1 MLLLTHP
8 ACLRH
13 DNGPH
18 HPESPER
25 LRAVLAALEAQE
37 FSILVRAAAPE
48 ASREALLRVHPAEHV
63 DRILSI
69 RPPEGRSV
77 PLDGDTAMNAHSA
90 EAALRAAGAGV
101 EAVDCVMRGEFARAF
116 CAVRPPG
123 HHAEPDTPMGF
134 CLFSNAA
141 IAARHAVA
149 AHGAAR
155 VAVLDFDVHHG
166 NGTQAAFWDDPA
178 LMLASSHQSPLYPG
192 TGDASETGV
201 GNILN
206 VPLASGTDGAGFRE
220 AWEERILPAVRAF
233 APDLIIVSAGFDAH
247 RADPLAGL
255 RLVEE
260 DFAWVTEA
268 ICAVAAETSGGR
280 VVSMLEG
287 GYDLAA
293 LARSVAAHVRALM
306 RSS

>member
-18 HPESPER
+18 HPECPDR
-25 LRAVLAALEAQE
+25 LRAVIRALEAQE
-37 FSILVRAAAPE
+37 FSSLVRAQAPE
-48 ASREALLRVHPAEHV
+48 ATREQLLRVHPERHV
-63 DRILSI
+63 DRILST
-69 RPPEGRSV
+69 RPAEGARV
-77 PLDGDTAMNAHSA
+77 HLDADTSMNAHSA

-101 EAVDCVMRGEFARAF
+101 EAVDCVMSGEFPRAF

-123 HHAEPDTPMGF
+123 HHAEPDSPMGF
-134 CLFSNAA
+134 CLFANAA
-141 IAARHAVA
+141 IAARHAQV
-149 AHGAAR
+149 AHGVER

-166 NGTQAAFWDDPA
+166 NGTQAAFWNEPS

-206 VPLASGTDGAGFRE
+206 VPLAAGTDGATFLRV
-220 AWEERILPAVRAF
+220 WERNILPAVQAF
-233 APDLIIVSAGFDAH
+233 SPGLIVVSAGFDAH
-247 RADPLAGL
+247 RIDPLAGL
-255 RLVEE
+255 CLVEE
-260 DFAWVTEA
+260 DFARLTEA
-268 ICAVAAETSGGR
+268 ICDVANTVCSGR

-287 GYDLAA
+287 GYDLGA
-293 LARSVAAHVRALM
+293 LARSAAAHTRALI
-306 RSS
+306 RA

>member
-18 HPESPER
+18 HPECPDR
-25 LRAVLAALEAQE
+25 LRAVIRALEAQE
-37 FSILVRAAAPE
+37 FSSLVRAEAPE
-48 ASREALLRVHPAEHV
+48 ATREQLLRVHPERHV
-63 DRILSI
+63 DRILST
-69 RPPEGRSV
+69 RPAEGTRV
-77 PLDGDTAMNAHSA
+77 HLDADTSMNAHSA

-101 EAVDCVMRGEFARAF
+101 EAVDCVMSGEFPRAF

-123 HHAEPDTPMGF
+123 HHAEPDSPMGF
-134 CLFSNAA
+134 CLFANAA
-141 IAARHAVA
+141 IAARHAQA
-149 AHGAAR
+149 AHGVER

-166 NGTQAAFWDDPA
+166 NGTQAAFWNEPS

-192 TGDASETGV
+192 TGEASEAGV

-206 VPLASGTDGAGFRE
+206 VPLAAGTDGATFLR
-220 AWEERILPAVRAF
+220 AWERDILPAVQAF
-233 APDLIIVSAGFDAH
+233 SPGLIIVSAGFDAH
-247 RADPLAGL
+247 RIDPLAGL

-260 DFAWVTEA
+260 DFARLTEA
-268 ICAVAAETSGGR
+268 ICDVANTVCSGR

-287 GYDLAA
+287 GYDLGA
-293 LARSVAAHVRALM
+293 LARSAAAHTRALI
-306 RSS
+306 RA

>member
-18 HPESPER
+18 HPECPDR
-25 LRAVLAALEAQE
+25 LRAVMQALEAQE
-37 FSILVRAAAPE
+37 FSSLVRAQAPAAT
-48 ASREALLRVHPAEHV
+48 REQLLRVHPATHV
-63 DRILSI
+63 DRILGT
-69 RPPEGRSV
+69 RPAEGSRIQ
-77 PLDGDTAMNAHSA
+77 LDPDTAMNAHSA

-101 EAVDCVMRGEFARAF
+101 EAVDCVMRGEFPRVF

-123 HHAEPDTPMGF
+123 HHAEPSSPMGF

-141 IAARHAVA
+141 VAARHAQA
-149 AHGAAR
+149 AHGVER

-166 NGTQAAFWDDPA
+166 NGTQAAFWDEPS
-178 LMLASSHQSPLYPG
+178 LMLVSSHQMPLYPG
-192 TGDASETGV
+192 TGAASEIGM

-206 VPLASGTDGAGFRE
+206 APLEAGTDGAVFRQV
-220 AWEERILPAVRAF
+220 WERELLPAVEAF
-233 APDLIIVSAGFDAH
+233 SPGLIIVSAGFDAH
-247 RADPLAGL
+247 RLDPLAGL

-260 DFAWVTEA
+260 DFAWITEA
-268 ICAVAAETSGGR
+268 IGHLANRVCGGR

-293 LARSVAAHVRALM
+293 LARSTAAHLRALM
-306 RSS
+306 RA

>member
-18 HPESPER
+18 HPEAPAR
-25 LRAVLAALEAQE
+25 LRAVLQALEAQE
-37 FSILVRAAAPE
+37 FSTLVRAEAPE
-48 ASREALLRVHPAEHV
+48 ATREQLLRVHPAEHV

-69 RPPEGRSV
+69 RPAEGEHV
-77 PLDGDTAMNAHSA
+77 QLDADTAMNAHSA

-101 EAVDCVMRGEFARAF
+101 EAVDCVMRGEFPRAF

-123 HHAEPDTPMGF
+123 HHAEPDTAMGF
-134 CLFSNAA
+134 CLFSSAA
-141 IAARHAVA
+141 VAARHAQA
-149 AHGAAR
+149 AHGVER

-166 NGTQAAFWDDPA
+166 NGTQAAFWAEPG
-178 LMLASSHQSPLYPG
+178 LMFASSHQMPLYPG
-192 TGDASETGV
+192 TGAASETGV

-206 VPLASGTDGAGFRE
+206 VPLAAGTDGATFRRI
-220 AWEERILPAVRAF
+220 WERDILPAVANF
-233 APDLIIVSAGFDAH
+233 SPGLIIISAGFDAH

-268 ICAVAAETSGGR
+268 ICAVANDVCGGR

-293 LARSVAAHVRALM
+293 LARSVAAHLRALI
-306 RSS
+306 RA

>member
-18 HPESPER
+18 HPECPDR
-25 LRAVLAALEAQE
+25 LRAVIRALEAQE
-37 FSILVRAAAPE
+37 FSSLVRAQAPE
-48 ASREALLRVHPAEHV
+48 ATREQLLRVHPERHV
-63 DRILSI
+63 DRILST
-69 RPPEGRSV
+69 RPAEGARV
-77 PLDGDTAMNAHSA
+77 HLDADTSMNAHSA

-101 EAVDCVMRGEFARAF
+101 EAVDCVMSGEFPRAF

-123 HHAEPDTPMGF
+123 HHAEPDSPMGF
-134 CLFSNAA
+134 CLFANAA
-141 IAARHAVA
+141 IAARHAQA
-149 AHGAAR
+149 AHGVER

-166 NGTQAAFWDDPA
+166 NGTQAAFLNEPS

-192 TGDASETGV
+192 TGEASETGV

-206 VPLASGTDGAGFRE
+206 VPLAAGTDGATFLRV
-220 AWEERILPAVRAF
+220 WERDILPAVQAF
-233 APDLIIVSAGFDAH
+233 SPGLIIVSAGFDAH
-247 RADPLAGL
+247 RIDPLAGL

-260 DFAWVTEA
+260 DFARLTEA
-268 ICAVAAETSGGR
+268 ICDLANTVCSGR

-287 GYDLAA
+287 GYDLGA
-293 LARSVAAHVRALM
+293 LARSAAAHTRALI
-306 RSS
+306 RA

>member
-13 DNGPH
+13 ENGPH
-18 HPESPER
+18 HPECPDR
-25 LRAVLAALEAQE
+25 LRAVIQALEAQE
-37 FSILVRAAAPE
+37 FSALVRAEAPE
-48 ASREALLRVHPAEHV
+48 ASREALLRVHPAAHV
-63 DRILSI
+63 DRILST
-69 RPPEGRSV
+69 RPAPGSLV
-77 PLDGDTAMNAHSA
+77 HLDGDTAMNAHSA

-101 EAVDCVMRGEFARAF
+101 EAVDCVLRGEFPRAF

-141 IAARHAVA
+141 IAARHAQA
-149 AHGAAR
+149 AHGVER

-166 NGTQAAFWDDPA
+166 NGTQAAFWSDPS
-178 LMLASSHQSPLYPG
+178 LMFASSHQFPLYPG
-192 TGDASETGV
+192 TGAASETGV

-206 VPLASGTDGAGFRE
+206 VPLAAGTDGPGFRR
-220 AWEERILPAVRAF
+220 AWERSILPEVARF
-233 APDLIIVSAGFDAH
+233 APGLIIISAGFDAH

-268 ICAVAAETSGGR
+268 ICEVANGSCGGR

-287 GYDLAA
+287 GYDLGA
-293 LARSVAAHVRALM
+293 LARSTAAHLRAMVRA
-306 RSS
+306 

>member
-18 HPESPER
+18 HPECPDR
-25 LRAVLAALEAQE
+25 LRAVIRALEAQE
-37 FSILVRAAAPE
+37 FCSLVRAQAPE
-48 ASREALLRVHPAEHV
+48 ATREQLLRVHPERHV
-63 DRILSI
+63 DRILST
-69 RPPEGRSV
+69 RPAEGARV
-77 PLDGDTAMNAHSA
+77 HLDADTSMNAHSA

-101 EAVDCVMRGEFARAF
+101 EAVDCVMSGEFPRAF

-123 HHAEPDTPMGF
+123 HHAEPDSPMGF
-134 CLFSNAA
+134 CLFANAA
-141 IAARHAVA
+141 IAARHAQV
-149 AHGAAR
+149 AHGVER

-166 NGTQAAFWDDPA
+166 NGTQAAFWNEPS

-206 VPLASGTDGAGFRE
+206 VPLAAGTDGATFLRV
-220 AWEERILPAVRAF
+220 WERNILPAVQAF
-233 APDLIIVSAGFDAH
+233 SPGLIIVSAGFDAH
-247 RADPLAGL
+247 RIDPLAGL
-255 RLVEE
+255 CLVED
-260 DFAWVTEA
+260 DFARLTEA
-268 ICAVAAETSGGR
+268 ICDVANTVCSGR

-287 GYDLAA
+287 GYDLGA
-293 LARSVAAHVRALM
+293 LARSVAAHTRALI
-306 RSS
+306 RA

>member
-13 DNGPH
+13 ENGPH
-18 HPESPER
+18 HPECPDR
-25 LRAVLAALEAQE
+25 LRAVIQALEAQE
-37 FSILVRAAAPE
+37 FSALVRAEAPE
-48 ASREALLRVHPAEHV
+48 ASREALLRVHPAAHI
-63 DRILSI
+63 DRILAL
-69 RPPEGRSV
+69 RPGPGELIH
-77 PLDGDTAMNAHSA
+77 LDADTAMNAHSA

-101 EAVDCVMRGEFARAF
+101 EAVDCVMRAEFPRAF

-123 HHAEPDTPMGF
+123 HHAEPGTPMGF

-141 IAARHAVA
+141 VAARHAQA
-149 AHGAAR
+149 AHGVER

-166 NGTQAAFWDDPA
+166 NGTQAAFWDEPS
-178 LMLASSHQSPLYPG
+178 LMFASSHQFPLYPG
-192 TGDASETGV
+192 TGDASETGA

-206 VPLASGTDGAGFRE
+206 VPLAAGTDGPAFRR
-220 AWEERILPAVRAF
+220 AWERDILPEVARF
-233 APDLIIVSAGFDAH
+233 APGLIIISAGFDAH

-268 ICAVAAETSGGR
+268 ICEVANASCGGR

-287 GYDLAA
+287 GYDLGA
-293 LARSVAAHVRALM
+293 LARSTAAHLRALVRA
-306 RSS
+306 

>member
-13 DNGPH
+13 DNGPY
-18 HPESPER
+18 HPEAPAR
-25 LRAVLAALEAQE
+25 LRAVLQALEAQE
-37 FSILVRAAAPE
+37 FSNLVRAEAPAAT
-48 ASREALLRVHPAEHV
+48 REQLLRVHPVAHV

-69 RPPEGRSV
+69 RPAEGEMV
-77 PLDGDTAMNAHSA
+77 QLDADTSMNAHSA

-101 EAVDCVMRGEFARAF
+101 EAVDCVMRGEFPRAF

-123 HHAEPDTPMGF
+123 HHAEPDTAMGF
-134 CLFSNAA
+134 CLFSSAA
-141 IAARHAVA
+141 VAARHAQA
-149 AHGAAR
+149 AHGVER
-155 VAVLDFDVHHG
+155 VVVLDFDVHHG
-166 NGTQAAFWDDPA
+166 NGTQAAFWDEPS

-192 TGDASETGV
+192 TGAASETGA

-206 VPLASGTDGAGFRE
+206 VPLAARTDGPAFRRV
-220 AWEERILPAVRAF
+220 WEREILPAVQAF
-233 APDLIIVSAGFDAH
+233 NPDLVIVSAGFDAH

-255 RLVEE
+255 LLDEA

-268 ICAVAAETSGGR
+268 ICELANSVCGGR

-287 GYDLAA
+287 GYDLGA
-293 LARSVAAHVRALM
+293 LARSTAAHLRALI
-306 RSS
+306 RA

>member
-13 DNGPH
+13 DNGPY
-18 HPESPER
+18 HPEAPAR
-25 LRAVLAALEAQE
+25 LRAVLQALEAQE
-37 FSILVRAAAPE
+37 FSNLVRAEAPE
-48 ASREALLRVHPAEHV
+48 ASREQLLRVHPAAHL

-69 RPPEGRSV
+69 RPAEGEMV
-77 PLDGDTAMNAHSA
+77 QLDADTSMNAHSA

-101 EAVDCVMRGEFARAF
+101 EAVDCVMSGEFPRAF

-123 HHAEPDTPMGF
+123 HHAEPDSPMGF
-134 CLFSNAA
+134 CLFANAA
-141 IAARHAVA
+141 IAARHAQA
-149 AHGAAR
+149 AHGVER

-166 NGTQAAFWDDPA
+166 NGTQAAFWNEPS

-192 TGDASETGV
+192 TGEASETGV

-206 VPLASGTDGAGFRE
+206 VPLAAGTDGATFLR
-220 AWEERILPAVRAF
+220 AWERDILPAVQAF
-233 APDLIIVSAGFDAH
+233 SPGLIIVSASFDAH
-247 RADPLAGL
+247 RIDPLAGL

-260 DFAWVTEA
+260 DFARLTEA
-268 ICAVAAETSGGR
+268 ICDVANTVCSGR

-287 GYDLAA
+287 GYDLGA
-293 LARSVAAHVRALM
+293 LARSAAAHTRALI
-306 RSS
+306 RA

>member
-18 HPESPER
+18 HPECPDR
-25 LRAVLAALEAQE
+25 LRVVIQALEAQE
-37 FSILVRAAAPE
+37 FSAVVRAQAPE
-48 ASREALLRVHPAEHV
+48 ASRDQLLRVHTAAHI

-69 RPPEGRSV
+69 RPAEGGRIH
-77 PLDGDTAMNAHSA
+77 LDPDTSMNAHSA

-101 EAVDCVMRGEFARAF
+101 EAVDCVMQGEFPRAF

-141 IAARHAVA
+141 IAARHAQA
-149 AHGAAR
+149 AHGVER

-166 NGTQAAFWDDPA
+166 NGTQAAFWDDPS
-178 LMLASSHQSPLYPG
+178 LMLASSHQAPLYPG
-192 TGDASETGV
+192 TGAASETGV

-206 VPLASGTDGAGFRE
+206 VPLAAGTDGAAFRR
-220 AWEERILPAVRAF
+220 AWERDILPALAAF
-233 APDLIIVSAGFDAH
+233 APGLIIVSAGFDAH
-247 RADPLAGL
+247 RADPLAAL
-255 RLVEE
+255 RLVED

-268 ICAVAAETSGGR
+268 ICEVANGVCGGR

-287 GYDLAA
+287 GYDLGA
-293 LARSVAAHVRALM
+293 LARSAAAHLRALI
-306 RSS
+306 RA

>member
-18 HPESPER
+18 HPECPDR
-25 LRAVLAALEAQE
+25 LRAVIQALEAQE
-37 FSILVRAAAPE
+37 FSGLVRAEAPE
-48 ASREALLRVHPAEHV
+48 ASREALLRVHTAAHV

-69 RPPEGRSV
+69 RPAPGQRV
-77 PLDGDTAMNAHSA
+77 HLDPDTAMNEYSA

-101 EAVDCVMRGEFARAF
+101 EAVDCVVRGEFPRAF
-116 CAVRPPG
+116 CAIRPPG
-123 HHAEPDTPMGF
+123 HHAEPEAPMGF
-134 CLFSNAA
+134 CLFSNVAV
-141 IAARHAVA
+141 AARHAQA
-149 AHGAAR
+149 AHGVQR

-166 NGTQAAFWDDPA
+166 NGTQAAFWNEPT
-178 LMLASSHQSPLYPG
+178 LMLASSHQAALYPG
-192 TGDASETGV
+192 TGDASETGA

-206 VPLASGTDGAGFRE
+206 VPLAAGTEGPAFRR
-220 AWEERILPAVRAF
+220 AWERSILPEVARF
-233 APDLIIVSAGFDAH
+233 APGLIIISAGFDAH

-255 RLVEE
+255 RLVED

-268 ICAVAAETSGGR
+268 ICEVANASCGGR

-287 GYDLAA
+287 GYDLGA
-293 LARSVAAHVRALM
+293 LARSAAAHLRALI
-306 RSS
+306 RA